1 MTDFSTRRTIMVDTQ
16 VRPSDVTKYP
26 LIAAMLAVPREDF
39 VPAAKREAAYVG
51 DHIDLGNGRVMLDP
65 RTFAKMLEVLDVQP
79 DELVLHLG
87 AGLGYGAAVM
97 ARMTQAVVALEE
109 IGALADEAETTLGQL
124 GVDNVAVVT
133 GPLVAG
139 DARNAPFDAILI
151 EGGVQHL
158 PDAILTQV
166 KEGGRIV
173 CIFIEG
179 RMGTAQVGYKIDGNM
194 SWRSAFDAT
203 APILP
208 GFARHRAFTL

>member
-1 MTDFSTRRTIMVDTQ
+1 MVDTQ

>member
-1 MTDFSTRRTIMVDTQ
+1 MTDFSMRRTIMVDTQ

-51 DHIDLGNGRVMLDP
+51 EHIDLGDGRVMLDP

-97 ARMTQAVVALEE
+97 ARMTQTVVALEE
-109 IGALADEAETTLGQL
+109 ISALADEAETTLGQL

-133 GPLVAG
+133 GPLAAG

-158 PDAILTQV
+158 PDAILSQV

>member
-1 MTDFSTRRTIMVDTQ
+1 
-16 VRPSDVTKYP
+16 
-26 LIAAMLAVPREDF
+26 
-39 VPAAKREAAYVG
+39 
-51 DHIDLGNGRVMLDP
+51 
-65 RTFAKMLEVLDVQP
+65 
-79 DELVLHLG
+79 
-87 AGLGYGAAVM
+87 
-97 ARMTQAVVALEE
+97 
-109 IGALADEAETTLGQL
+109 
-124 GVDNVAVVT
+124 
-133 GPLVAG
+133 VAG

-173 CIFIEG
+173 CIFIKG